1 MIRKILSV
9 GLVIFWMG
17 FIFSFSQS
25 NGEESGSLS
34 EEILTKVI
42 EVVSDIEPGSERM
55 EELLNIWGFPF
66 RKCAHFFI
74 YFVLGILV
82 MNAFLAF
89 GMVKKVSIIALII
102 CILYAVSDEVHQM
115 FVSDRSGNIKDI
127 LLDSSASCFA
137 IYLFNRLIILR
148 GKHEKK
154 HS

>member
-1 MIRKILSV
+1 MIRKVLSI

-25 NGEESGSLS
+25 NGTESGSLS
-34 EEILTKVI
+34 EEVLTKVI
-42 EVVSDIEPGSERM
+42 EVVSDIEPGSKKM
-55 EELLNIWGFPF
+55 EELVSVLSFPF

-82 MNAFLAF
+82 MNAFLSF
-89 GMVKKVSIIALII
+89 GIVKRISIIAVIM
-102 CILYAVSDEVHQM
+102 CILYAISDEVHQM
-115 FVSDRSGNIKDI
+115 FVSDRSGNINDM

-148 GKHEKK
+148 GNHEKK